1 MRTLKHLLG
10 RSLYAIRLD
19 ALLMRNEA
27 VVVAF
32 HRVRDDT
39 PDSDALTIDTRTF
52 ESYCRFFARFFNVV
66 SLPAL
71 TTMLESGRPPNRT
84 LAITF
89 DDGYRDNFTNA
100 APILEKLSL
109 PATFFVVSR
118 WVGTSI
124 VPFWDRARGV
134 EYPWMDWSEIK
145 ALHAR
150 GFEIGAHTRTHV
162 DLGAVSG
169 NAAQREIAGAREDL
183 ESALGVRVDSF
194 AYPFG
199 TQNHLTEANRSF
211 VRAAGFRCCCSA
223 FGGTVTRATDPFHIP
238 RVPISTWHPYP
249 YQFGFDVSLGRSVDT
264 PSSEQSEKLC
274 CATSEAT
281 GF

>member
-32 HRVRDDT
+32 HRVRDDASE
-39 PDSDALTIDTRTF
+39 SDALTVDTRTF
-52 ESYCRFFARFFNVV
+52 ESYCRFFARFFNVM

-71 TTMLESGRPPNRT
+71 ISMLESGRQPNRA

-100 APILEKLSL
+100 APVLEKLSL

-118 WVGTSI
+118 WIGTSI

-134 EYPWMDWSEIK
+134 EYPWMNWDEVK
-145 ALHAR
+145 ALQKR

-162 DLGAVSG
+162 DLGSVAG
-169 NAAQREIAGAREDL
+169 RDARLEIAGAREDL
-183 ESALGVRVDSF
+183 ESALGARVESF

-199 TQNHLTEANRSF
+199 TPNHLTEANRAYVKS
-211 VRAAGFRCCCSA
+211 AGFRCCCSA
-223 FGGTVTRATDPFHIP
+223 FGGTISRATDPFHIP

-249 YQFGFDVSLGRSVDT
+249 YQFGFDVSLGRSVDP
-264 PSSEQSEKLC
+264 PSSKESDISC